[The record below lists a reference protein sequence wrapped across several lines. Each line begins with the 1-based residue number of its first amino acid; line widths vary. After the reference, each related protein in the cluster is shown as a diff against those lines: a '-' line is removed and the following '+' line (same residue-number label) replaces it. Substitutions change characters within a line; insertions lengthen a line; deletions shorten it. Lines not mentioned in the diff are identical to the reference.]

1 MRSRTHVWSLS
12 RVFALENIPQHI
24 DWCIRLNSN
33 TGLHTLIVNI
43 TDQLL
48 GAGPLGS
55 LFIGGVGRGD
65 GGNSCLIVETVEIA
79 TGILELAN
87 PFVRLYRRN
96 KVSEEL
102 HIRAGA
108 GAGAEA

>member
-1 MRSRTHVWSLS
+1 
-12 RVFALENIPQHI
+12 
-24 DWCIRLNSN
+24 
-33 TGLHTLIVNI
+33 
-43 TDQLL
+43 
-48 GAGPLGS
+48 
-55 LFIGGVGRGD
+55 
-65 GGNSCLIVETVEIA
+65 VETVEIA